1 MLIELMRECRN
12 FFVIASTCGA
22 FTLSG
27 GTLTPCP
34 VLGDEYIIMTGSA
47 SADGLYRLSGN
58 TLLDPD
64 TGEQADVP
72 NQTFTGTIMTCRLP
86 SDFLRLSADIAAY
99 DAAAPAG
106 GVVSESFG
114 GYSRTMATGAN
125 GAPVTWREVFA
136 RRMTPFRR
144 MFSEVSA

>member
-34 VLGDEYIIMTGSA
+34 VLGDEYILMTGSA

-106 GVVSESFG
+106 GVVTESITYSSPQPAIPVIVDIG
-114 GYSRTMATGAN
+114 GYPQRPPHGHR
-125 GAPVTWREVFA
+125 PPPPPPYYWR
-136 RRMTPFRR
+136 
-144 MFSEVSA
+144 